1 MQFLTM
7 TLGIMLMAI
16 LGLFSVHRHGSV
28 NAASVM
34 LYALTSLVAGLVS
47 ATLYKRMDGTNWVSN
62 INLTTVLF
70 TGVQQLRHS
79 TVYLLGIIMA
89 VLFINSQPTLLFAR
103 L

>member
-1 MQFLTM
+1 M
-7 TLGIMLMAI
+7 MAM

-47 ATLYKRMDGTNWVSN
+47 ATLYKRMGGLKWVTN

-70 TGVQQLRHS
+70 TGTLSH
-79 TVYLLGIIMA
+79 GILPS
-89 VLFINSQPTLLFAR
+89 LFLYISRSFSLCCTQRCPILT
-103 L
+103 